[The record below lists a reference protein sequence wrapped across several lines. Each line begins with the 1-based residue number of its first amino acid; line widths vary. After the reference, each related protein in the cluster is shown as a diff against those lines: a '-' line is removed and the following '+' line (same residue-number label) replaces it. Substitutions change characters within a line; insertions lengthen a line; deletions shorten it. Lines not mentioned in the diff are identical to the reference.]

1 MIYMKNLLK
10 TQIESHIE
18 FKAWYRKI
26 INDFNFD
33 PQKDRIARDYLS
45 HILEKKNSSYN
56 LEEVLLSFQKNIQK
70 KKHIC
75 VYGCGPSLDESVDF
89 ILSHLGKSFFNKCVN
104 LAADGAARLL
114 IERNLPINGI
124 ITDLDGIT
132 KQDFFKAKFVIV
144 HAHGDNIDAL
154 ENFKE
159 VITNFPNLIGTSQSE
174 PVHNL
179 INPGGF
185 TDGDRILAL
194 IMSFLLPHQY
204 LYLIGMDFADIVGKH
219 SKLNKKDD
227 YLAGS
232 IKLKKLR
239 YALQIIEWLIPK
251 IRIPLYLINTKPISE
266 KFNYLTLEAFTERF

>member
-1 MIYMKNLLK
+1 MQNSLK

-45 HILEKKNSSYN
+45 HILEKKTNSYN
-56 LEEVLLSFQKNIQK
+56 LEEVLLSFQENIQK
-70 KKHIC
+70 KEHIC
-75 VYGCGPSLDESVDF
+75 VYGCGPSLNESVDF
-89 ILSHLGKSFFNKCVN
+89 ILSNLGKTFFNKCVN

-114 IERNLPINGI
+114 IERNIPIDGI

-132 KQDFFKAKFVIV
+132 KQDFLKAKFVIV
-144 HAHGDNIDAL
+144 HAHGDNNIAL

-159 VITNFPNLIGTSQSE
+159 VIINFPKLIGTSQSE

-185 TDGDRILAL
+185 TDGDRIIAL

-204 LYLIGMDFADIVGKH
+204 LYLIGMDFADIVGKY
-219 SKLNKKDD
+219 SKLNKKNN

-239 YALQIIEWLIPK
+239 YALEILEWLIPK
-251 IRIPLYLINTKPISE
+251 IKIPLYLINTKPISE